1 MNNGTTSREI
11 RLLWC
16 ATIAAMT
23 ASWSHLASWIASWEY
38 AGASAWVIGCVAAT
52 AVDLGILSAMMAQ
65 DRLAASGAP
74 TTGPRRTVALLALVS
89 ALANMAHALD
99 ARATRVGAPD
109 TALLAQAARVAGA
122 VVVAGV
128 LPLIVIRL
136 SHLLDTVTR
145 APNAPMTQPLAQP
158 ADAPG
163 ASPETASATRRRA
176 SGARRSTA
184 ERAASATLARVAEAA
199 ARVSPDASGRALAVA
214 AGVSEATVRRM
225 VADGA
230 LTRDAGG
237 WRVAA

>member
-1 MNNGTTSREI
+1 MRRISVTEV

-65 DRLAASGAP
+65 DRLAASGAS
-74 TTGPRRTVALLALVS
+74 TTGPRRTVALLAFVS

-109 TALLAQAARVAGA
+109 AALLAQAVRVAGA

-145 APNAPMTQPLAQP
+145 ADDAPMTHPASQP
-158 ADAPG
+158 AAPDASQEAG
-163 ASPETASATRRRA
+163 AATRRRA
-176 SGARRSTA
+176 SGARRSAA
-184 ERAASATLARVAEAA
+184 ERDTSATLTRVAEAA
-199 ARVSPDASGRALAVA
+199 ARVAPGASGRALAVA

-225 VADGA
+225 IADGA
-230 LTRDAGG
+230 LTHGADG

>member
-145 APNAPMTQPLAQP
+145 APNAPVVVRLAR
-158 ADAPG
+158 ADPPPSVPPPRRWL
-163 ASPETASATRRRA
+163 ASRRRQRA
-176 SGARRSTA
+176 SLRMRQGVRSLSQRVSARR
-184 ERAASATLARVAEAA
+184 RC
-199 ARVSPDASGRALAVA
+199 DA
-214 AGVSEATVRRM
+214 
-225 VADGA
+225 
-230 LTRDAGG
+230 
-237 WRVAA
+237 W